1 MMLMMMVRVVMMMMM
16 LNIMM
21 MMMMPILAASSLHD
35 YVDIHYAYTLVWVC
49 IVVDRPIYTGTC
61 TTNTFTVITL
71 LTLTVLVEA
80 MTTSITTIRIN
91 VNHDHSDGEDDGITP
106 VQDVPTYIHT
116 SIHTYILF
124 FPHGKEVL
132 AMRPPYTA
140 SLMCGSS
147 IES

>member
-1 MMLMMMVRVVMMMMM
+1 MMLMMMVRVVMMMM
-16 LNIMM
+16 LIMM

-124 FPHGKEVL
+124 FLTAKKSLRCVLLTPHL
-132 AMRPPYTA
+132 
-140 SLMCGSS
+140 
-147 IES
+147 